1 MFLLSD
7 YIVKINSQER
17 DYRIRRSKL
26 LCGSSYQAP
35 HCFLSRVVP
44 IYNLTPSLFFSWE
57 MSLEICGKGVGLGQE
72 AKGWYTGALSSLNPS
87 SLIIDEVGRRGT
99 E

>member
-1 MFLLSD
+1 MLLLSD
-7 YIVKINSQER
+7 YIFKINSQER

-26 LCGSSYQAP
+26 LCGSSHQAP
-35 HCFLSRVVP
+35 DCFLSRVVP

-57 MSLEICGKGVGLGQE
+57 ISPKICGRGLGLGQG
-72 AKGWYTGALSSLNPS
+72 AKGWCTGALSSLSPS
-87 SLIIDEVGRRGT
+87 SLVIDGVGRRGT